1 MKLLLDEDSQGRV
14 VIRLLR
20 EAGHDVLTVSEAGL
34 VARSDAEVFAL
45 AQQEGRV
52 LLTRNIR
59 DFLALH
65 DAQPEHPGILG
76 VHMDKDVAKNMKDA
90 EIVRAIDNLE
100 QSGWDIAGEFVALN
114 AWNYGSDKGRSS
126 S

>member
-1 MKLLLDEDSQGRV
+1 MRLLLDEDSQGRV

-20 EAGHDVLTVSEAGL
+20 EAGHNVVTVSEVEL
-34 VARSDAEVFAL
+34 VARSDADVFAF
-45 AQQEGRV
+45 ARQERRV

-65 DAQPEHPGILG
+65 DAHPEHPGILG

-90 EIVRAIDNLE
+90 EIVRATSNLE
-100 QSGWDIAGEFVALN
+100 QSGWDIAGQFVALN
-114 AWNYGSDKGRSS
+114 AWNYTQANGENG
-126 S
+126 